1 MLREEIGKKY
11 NKKRIQ
17 NKTNNNKKNKDQNW
31 HQNFKIKCW
40 GKELKRKFN

>member
-17 NKTNNNKKNKDQNW
+17 NKTNNNKKNKDQN
-31 HQNFKIKCW
+31 
-40 GKELKRKFN
+40 